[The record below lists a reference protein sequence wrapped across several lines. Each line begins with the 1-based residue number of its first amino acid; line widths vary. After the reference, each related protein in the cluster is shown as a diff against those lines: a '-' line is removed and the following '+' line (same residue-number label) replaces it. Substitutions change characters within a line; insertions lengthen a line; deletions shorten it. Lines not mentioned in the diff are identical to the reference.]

1 MISELGFLRVVK
13 AGAWYDVISTG
24 LLATPWTFN
33 FMLTTLAQINAALGL
48 GGAIPVYQ
56 PIFGIFGNL
65 LGSIV
70 LVWAILRLRSPE
82 VRFGRYDA
90 ACRALYTIWMV
101 YALTQGFSIIL
112 LGYII
117 PEIILGVAQI
127 LPVRETQG
135 APAAQVAR
143 AA

>member
-1 MISELGFLRVVK
+1 MISEQGFLRIVK

-24 LLATPWTFN
+24 LLATPWSFS
-33 FMLTTLAQINAALGL
+33 FMLATLAQINAALGL
-48 GGAIPVYQ
+48 HGDIPTYQ
-56 PIFGIFGNL
+56 PAFGIFGNL

-90 ACRALYTIWMV
+90 TCRALYTIWMI
-101 YALTQGFSIIL
+101 YALIHGFSIIL

-117 PEIILGVAQI
+117 PEIILGVLQI
-127 LPVRETQG
+127 LPVRETK
-135 APAAQVAR
+135 PATA
-143 AA
+143 

>member
-1 MISELGFLRVVK
+1 MISEQNFLRIVK

-48 GGAIPVYQ
+48 TGAIPAYQ
-56 PIFGIFGNL
+56 PIFAIFGNL